1 MAKKKIVTILGARPH
16 FIKAAGVSDRLRK
29 STELEEII
37 VLTGQH
43 YDPEM
48 SSNFIKEFNLPKP
61 KYDLSIGS
69 GTQAYHYA
77 RILEKL
83 SPVLAEEKPD
93 LVIVYGDTNSTA
105 AATLAASFLNIPVAH
120 IEAGLRE
127 FDRSIPEE
135 KNKLVTDALSTIYF
149 VPTPTGIENLT
160 NENITKNVHL
170 VGDVVID
177 YITSKQP
184 KAKKHFDSL
193 ASTYDLSYGDYILMT
208 VHRASTTSDLVSC
221 ENILDLAQE
230 QSRKVIFPVHPRFK
244 SAMEEY
250 GLKEEHYPNIQFI
263 HPQGFWDL
271 QGLLYGCDM
280 VFTDSGGLSKEAH
293 IYHKK
298 TLILQPQI
306 EWTELVESGWA
317 KLSDPTDFSSLYKAT
332 SSEWQFK
339 KAPEFKLGSA
349 ERIVEIIEELFIL

>member
-48 SSNFIKEFNLPKP
+48 STNFIEEFNLPKP

-77 RILEKL
+77 RILEIL

-135 KNKLVTDALSTIYF
+135 KNKRVTDALSTIYF

-160 NENITKNVHL
+160 NENITENVHL

-177 YITSKQP
+177 YITSNQP
-184 KAKKHFDSL
+184 KAKEHFDSL
-193 ASTYDLSYGDYILMT
+193 ATTHDLSYGDYILMT
-208 VHRASTTSDLVSC
+208 VHRASTTSDPVSC
-221 ENILDLAQE
+221 KNILDLAQE
-230 QSRKVIFPVHPRFK
+230 QSQKAIFPIHPRFK

-250 GLKEEHYPNIQFI
+250 GLKEENYPNIQFI

-306 EWTELVESGWA
+306 EWTELVESGWVRLTNPKEITEMRNTLSQDW
-317 KLSDPTDFSSLYKAT
+317 KLENKSIFQPGA
-332 SSEWQFK
+332 SEKIFQ
-339 KAPEFKLGSA
+339 
-349 ERIVEIIEELFIL
+349 IIQSYL